1 MSSHGNSLFL
11 RESGPRLGRAGWLG
25 RLRER
30 LRQRALRTRLQLQ
43 TLTREHVL
51 RFLRRNAFI
60 LLTISAVII
69 GVGLAFALRPY
80 QLTYR
85 QIKYFSFPGELLMRM
100 LQMLVLPLIISSLVT
115 ETCSHPTWWKPASNS
130 SRRSTVPGWSP
141 GLW

>member
-69 GVGLAFALRPY
+69 GKRLAAPLHGRLHPSTGACTPPPTPVPAASPKARPCA
-80 QLTYR
+80 R
-85 QIKYFSFPGELLMRM
+85 AK
-100 LQMLVLPLIISSLVT
+100 SLC
-115 ETCSHPTWWKPASNS
+115 EMK
-130 SRRSTVPGWSP
+130 G
-141 GLW
+141 